1 LRDLALKEAPGMPAH
16 KTENRSQF
24 DLFEK
29 IVLNALKRVKDG
41 SITVIKQ
48 DNIIIQVNISE
59 NLDWSGVTQAGYKYL
74 RVLP

>member
-1 LRDLALKEAPGMPAH
+1 MPAH

-59 NLDWSGVTQAGYKYL
+59 NLDWAGVTQAGYKCL

>member
-1 LRDLALKEAPGMPAH
+1 MPAH
-16 KTENRSQF
+16 KTENQSQF

>member
-1 LRDLALKEAPGMPAH
+1 MPAH

-59 NLDWSGVTQAGYKYL
+59 NLDWSGVTQAGYKCL